1 MKLKRLRS
9 GIQKSYKAMEKARAE
24 RIDAI
29 KQYVGVHYGPEGADK
44 KVPLNL
50 LELAISIYLRQ
61 LAAKAPRVLCST
73 RFVELRPTA
82 ANLELALNHL
92 IQEID
97 LESSQKSVVLNAM
110 FGIGVMKIGLERAYE
125 VEVDGVFHDI
135 GQPFADSVDLDDFV
149 FDHTA
154 KRWEQCA
161 YIGDK
166 YKFPVDFVRSCE
178 LYNKEAREKVKPGL
192 AEGIKAQ
199 AQASNISQAGAKV
212 GEDDFED
219 KVELWDIYLPRENRI
234 LTLVAGQPD
243 LPPLIDEQWQG
254 PECGPYLICTF
265 GEVPNNLYPLPPVA
279 VWRDLHDLCNAV
291 FRKLGRQAE
300 RQKTLLMV
308 QKGGE
313 FDGKQTVNADDGE
326 AIAVQNPANVK
337 ETRLGGA
344 DQMGLAFLLQCKQ
357 MFSANAG
364 NLEILGGLSPQ
375 SQTLGQDQLL
385 NTNASKRIAEMQDR
399 TVAFSKKVIRA
410 LAWYLWYS
418 PHIEVPLSKPIPGT
432 DLTIP
437 VNFTSEDREGDYLDY
452 NLDINPYSLQDETPS
467 ARLQLLNQII
477 TQVLPS
483 VAPFLQAQGGTIN
496 TQKLFS
502 MISDLTGYSELD
514 ELISFAMPMEP
525 QGEPIGTPPST
536 KPAVTTRRY
545 ERVNRPGAT
554 QQGQDQVMAQLA
566 MGGNPQPAE
575 MASLM
580 RPVS

>member
-1 MKLKRLRS
+1 M
-9 GIQKSYKAMEKARAE
+9 
-24 RIDAI
+24 
-29 KQYVGVHYGPEGADK
+29 
-44 KVPLNL
+44 
-50 LELAISIYLRQ
+50 RQ
-61 LAAKAPRVLCST
+61 LAPKAPRVLCST
-73 RFVELRPTA
+73 RFTELRATA
-82 ANLELALNHL
+82 YNLELALNHL

-110 FGIGVMKIGLERAYE
+110 FGIGVMKIGLERAYQ
-125 VEVDGVFHDI
+125 VEIDGMFHDI

-166 YKFPVDFVRSCE
+166 YKFPVDFVRECE
-178 LYNKEAREKVKPGL
+178 LYNPEARAKVKAGNM
-192 AEGIKAQ
+192 ESVKREE
-199 AQASNISQAGAKV
+199 QASNITGAAGMSQ
-212 GEDDFED
+212 EDEFED

-234 LTLVAGQPD
+234 LTLVAGQPE
-243 LPPLIDEQWQG
+243 LPPLIDEQWEG
-254 PECGPYLICTF
+254 PECGPYLICAF

-279 VWRDLHDLCNAV
+279 VWRDMHDLANHV

-337 ETRLGGA
+337 EVRFGGA
-344 DQMGLAFLLQCKQ
+344 DQMGLALFLQLKQ
-357 MFSANAG
+357 IFSSNAG

-385 NTNASKRIAEMQDR
+385 NTNASKRISEMQDR

-418 PHIEVPLSKPIPGT
+418 PHIEVPLTKPVPGT
-432 DLTIP
+432 DVGVPI
-437 VNFTSEDREGDYLDY
+437 NFTAEDREGDYLDY
-452 NLDINPYSLQDETPS
+452 NMEIQPYSLQDETPS
-467 ARLQLLNQII
+467 ARLALINSII
-477 TQVLPS
+477 TGVLP
-483 VAPFLQAQGGTIN
+483 AIMPFLQQQGGTID
-496 TQKLFS
+496 TQKLFQ
-502 MISDLTGYSELD
+502 MISQYSGMSDLD
-514 ELISFAMPMEP
+514 ELVTFAQPRLEE
-525 QGEPIGTPPST
+525 GGPIGTPPS
-536 KPAVTTRRY
+536 KPSQTTRRY

-566 MGGNPQPAE
+566 FGGNPQPAQT
-575 MASLM
+575 ASLM